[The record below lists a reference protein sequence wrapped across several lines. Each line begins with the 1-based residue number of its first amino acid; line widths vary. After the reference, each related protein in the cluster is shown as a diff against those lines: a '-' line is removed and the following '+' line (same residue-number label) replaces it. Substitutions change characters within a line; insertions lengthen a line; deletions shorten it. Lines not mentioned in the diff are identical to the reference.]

1 MSEFL
6 GCFMVSIEKLAWLYL
21 FYLRTF
27 TVVPSQVPGTL
38 SLSTYLREHLML
50 TGTKV
55 MCNQAGCGACV
66 VTAAVPDG
74 VGKSKTI
81 SVNSVGPHTYVMNA
95 PTAQ

>member
-1 MSEFL
+1 M
-6 GCFMVSIEKLAWLYL
+6 
-21 FYLRTF
+21 
-27 TVVPSQVPGTL
+27 VPSQIPGTL

-81 SVNSVGPHTYVMNA
+81 SVNTVIILPKTNDREQ
-95 PTAQ
+95 PR